1 MRRRFA
7 QLHKAGGLFTLGA
20 AEGADL
26 QFLAYAWPYLAAG
39 IVGSALVIGLRRP
52 KDACNCSRRTHLDGA
67 PGA

>member
-1 MRRRFA
+1 M
-7 QLHKAGGLFTLGA
+7 
-20 AEGADL
+20 
-26 QFLAYAWPYLAAG
+26 QFLAHAWPYLAAG